1 MDVYENLERQK
12 YPIAGEILLYT
23 VKRGDNLYRI
33 AKTLNTQ
40 LNWIL
45 AMNNLNRN
53 SMIFPNQQLLIPV
66 LFQAPPAP
74 LPPRPPLG
82 PKPPMVPPMPRD
94 MSEERNEFDM
104 YF

>member
-1 MDVYENLERQK
+1 MDIYDNLERQD
-12 YPIAGEILLYT
+12 YPNVGEILLYT
-23 VKRGDNLYRI
+23 VKRGDNPYRI
-33 AKTLNTQ
+33 AKNFNTQ

-66 LFQAPPAP
+66 LFQTKP
-74 LPPRPPLG
+74 LPPRPPVG
-82 PKPPMVPPMPRD
+82 PRPPMVPPMPRD
-94 MSEERNEFDM
+94 MNEDRNEFDM